1 MLHVVPAATEEVAS
15 AAVRSLGLSHVLSN
29 EAQIDRGIRQSR
41 TADGF
46 QICRTVVVTGK
57 AVHIQRIVEIERC
70 IRVAVSNVASIAALL
85 VSGNADAEIV
95 QDVSFSDG
103 PDPFPFDVLC
113 PFPVPVSRMHHFGCA
128 AIVTRNAGGSHILG
142 LGEMLLEL
150 QKFRMIN

>member
-29 EAQIDRGIRQSR
+29 EAQIDRGNPAIPHRRWLSDMSHCCRDRQGSPHS
-41 TADGF
+41 A
-46 QICRTVVVTGK
+46 
-57 AVHIQRIVEIERC
+57 IVEIERC